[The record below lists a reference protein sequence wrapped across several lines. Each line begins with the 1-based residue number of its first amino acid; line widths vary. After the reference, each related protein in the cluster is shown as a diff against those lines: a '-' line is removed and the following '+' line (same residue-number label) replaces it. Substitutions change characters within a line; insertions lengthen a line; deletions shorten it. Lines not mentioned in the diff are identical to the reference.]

1 MYTYFYYEILFS
13 YITTQKIV
21 LYLDGTNVEV
31 VFTFKDDAATEMAV
45 IGDFVG
51 WVEPGVPM
59 AKNADGKWEVSVK
72 STVDGVLKYK
82 FWYKGTYIYDFKSP
96 DKIDDGF
103 GGNNGLI
110 EVSKVL
116 AKQKAA
122 ELAASGDAAGAA
134 ALMAQANAG
143 SSGCRFMTWSMIGA
157 QGKFITEGKADP
169 TKKGMDL
176 DTVEFGAKSYMKFT
190 GDAVPGMPVF
200 VEIAAAEAG
209 LDDSAIALLKKN
221 EYGENTVEFKDA
233 FVDFINNTIASPI
246 ATLSK
251 ANDQAGGNPTRG
263 DNPYLGHLK
272 MGITT
277 DYVEVLTGFNYAKPS
292 THQAIIWKT
301 VDGDSWDAGYN
312 HAGGFLQIS
321 NGAAIREIGGAKLNV
336 TIAPNKSADRKG
348 TKFGMFNYATLDV
361 AGITADIQYN
371 NIFDGDAFFKD
382 VVEQDII
389 FGAKGMVGPVALAGQ
404 GLVAIHTK
412 EFTTTNDNAQDYF
425 GYSTDVFW
433 RTKDFGLK
441 NLAGTV
447 KATYSD
453 DLVDATFQYRLR
465 GAQASMLFLRE
476 NHDDS
481 VWTLSDTLGRL
492 NSQRVDLSATLKAIY
507 GVDLSLN
514 ASADMRLAKLSD
526 EDYAT
531 MATCWSWYP
540 TDHYFRY
547 EDGMEFE
554 FKPAAKVSLLDLVGF
569 DATVDAYTTLNLTT
583 MTNPYAGDAEFVYE
597 ASDSAFLMKNVGV
610 KVGFG
615 ALNDVITGIDVI
627 YGLDNSDSKLAF
639 NTLLT
644 QVKFPKNF
652 NADLGLGLRSVKGT
666 EAAEGYNADALNAF
680 GFSVGVSKK
689 IEKLQKPV
697 IYGQFVFNMDPYKGF
712 GDGQEQFNLD
722 GYVLGDGVKDFD
734 GEAACRVGIRW
745 DI

>member
-1 MYTYFYYEILFS
+1 MSL
-13 YITTQKIV
+13 
-21 LYLDGTNVEV
+21 
-31 VFTFKDDAATEMAV
+31 
-45 IGDFVG
+45 IGDFCG
-51 WVEPGVPM
+51 WVEPGTPM
-59 AKNADGKWEVSVK
+59 AKNADGKWEVTLK
-72 STVDGVLKYK
+72 STMDGVIKYK
-82 FWYKGTYIYDFKSP
+82 FWYKGTYIYDFKAP

-110 EVSKVL
+110 EVSKAL
-116 AKQKAA
+116 AKQKAK

-134 ALMAQANAG
+134 ALMAQASAG

-157 QGKFITEGKADP
+157 QGKFITESVVDP

-176 DTVEFGAKSYMKFT
+176 DTVEVGAKSYMKFT

-200 VEIAAAEAG
+200 VELAVAEAG
-209 LDDSAIALLKKN
+209 LDDAAITLLKKDV
-221 EYGENTVEFKDA
+221 YGNNTVEFKDA

-246 ATLSK
+246 ASLSK
-251 ANDQAGGNPTRG
+251 ANDQAGSSPTRG

-272 MGITT
+272 LGITT
-277 DYVEVLTGFNYAKPS
+277 DFVEVLTGFNYAKPS

-301 VDGDSWDAGYN
+301 VDGDAWDAGYN

-321 NGAAIREIGGAKLNV
+321 NGAAIREIGDAKLNV

-348 TKFGMFNYATLDV
+348 TKFGMFNYATLEV

-371 NIFDGDAFFKD
+371 NIFDGDTFFKD
-382 VVEQDII
+382 VVEQDVI
-389 FGAKGMVGPVALAGQ
+389 FGAKGNIGPVALAGQ

-412 EFTTTNDNAQDYF
+412 EFTTTDDNAQDYF

-441 NLAGTV
+441 NLAGTIR
-447 KATYSD
+447 ATYSD
-453 DLVDATFQYRLR
+453 DIIDATLQYRLR

-476 NHDDS
+476 NHDDE

-492 NSQRVDLSATLKAIY
+492 NSQRVDLSATLK
-507 GVDLSLN
+507 SLYFMDITLG

-526 EDYAT
+526 EDFAT
-531 MATCWSWYP
+531 MATCWNWYP
-540 TDHYFRY
+540 TTHYFRY

-554 FKPAAKVSLLDLVGF
+554 FKPGFKLSFLDLVGF
-569 DATVDAYTTLNLTT
+569 DATVDAYTTLALTT
-583 MTNPYAGDAEFVYE
+583 MTNPYASNAEFVYT
-597 ASDSAFLMKNVGV
+597 ASDSSFLMKNVGV

-627 YGLDNSDSKLAF
+627 YGMDNSNDVLAY
-639 NTLLT
+639 NTLLA

-666 EAAEGYNADALNAF
+666 KAAEGYNEDTLNGF

-712 GDGQEQFNLD
+712 GDGQEQFDLD
-722 GYVLGDGVKDFD
+722 GYVLGGGVEDFD

>member
-1 MYTYFYYEILFS
+1 
-13 YITTQKIV
+13 
-21 LYLDGTNVEV
+21 
-31 VFTFKDDAATEMAV
+31 MAV
-45 IGDFVG
+45 IGDFCG

-59 AKNADGKWEVSVK
+59 AKNADGKWEVAVK
-72 STVDGVLKYK
+72 STMDGVLKYK

-157 QGKFITEGKADP
+157 QGKFLTQGALNP
-169 TKKGMDL
+169 TQKGLDL
-176 DTVEFGAKSYMKFT
+176 DKVEVGAKSYMKFT

-209 LDDSAIALLKKN
+209 LDDGAITLLQKDAAGN
-221 EYGENTVEFKDA
+221 NSVEFKDA

-251 ANDQAGGNPTRG
+251 ANNQNPGDKSYRG
-263 DNPYLGHLK
+263 TNPYLGHLK

-277 DYVEVLTGFNYAKPS
+277 DYVDVLTGFNYAKPS
-292 THQAIIWKT
+292 THQAIVWKT
-301 VDGDSWDAGYN
+301 IDGDAWDAGYE

-321 NGAAIREIGGAKLNV
+321 NGANLREIGGAKLNV

-348 TKFGMFNYATLDV
+348 YKYGMFNYATLEV

-371 NIFDGDAFFKD
+371 NMFDGDAFFKD

-389 FGAKGMVGPVALAGQ
+389 FGAKGNIGPVALAGQ
-404 GLVAIHTK
+404 GLVAIHSK
-412 EFTTTNDNAQDYF
+412 EFKSGATDYF
-425 GYSTDVFW
+425 GYSTDTFY
-433 RTKDFGLK
+433 RTTDFGLK
-441 NLAGTV
+441 NLAGTL

-453 DLVDATFQYRLR
+453 DLMDLTFQYRLR
-465 GAQASMLFLRE
+465 GAQASMLYVRE
-476 NHDDS
+476 NHDDG
-481 VWTLSDTLGRL
+481 VWTLSDTLGKL
-492 NSQRVDLSATLKAIY
+492 NSMNFDFATTLRALY
-507 GVDLSLN
+507 FMDFTLN
-514 ASADMRLAKLSD
+514 AGITTRLTELSD
-526 EDYAT
+526 ADLAAMLGARE
-531 MATCWSWYP
+531 SWYP
-540 TDHYFRY
+540 KDNMFKYA
-547 EDGMEFE
+547 EGAEFSI
-554 FKPAAKVSLLDLVGF
+554 KPGVKVSLLDLAGF
-569 DATVDAYTTLNLTT
+569 DATVDAYSTL
-583 MTNPYAGDAEFVYE
+583 EFNTLSYKNTE
-597 ASDSAFLMKNVGV
+597 ESAFHYTASDSSFLMKNVGV

-615 ALNDVITGIDVI
+615 AMSDVITGIDVI
-627 YGLDNSDSKLAF
+627 YGMDNSDSTLAF

-644 QVKFPKNF
+644 QVKFPGNF
-652 NADLGLGLRSVKGT
+652 NADLGFGFRSVKDT
-666 EAAEGYNADALNAF
+666 KEAKKFDKDTLNTF
-680 GFSVGVSKK
+680 GFSVGVAKK

-712 GDGQEQFNLD
+712 GDGQEQLDLD
-722 GYVLGDGVKDFD
+722 GYVLGGGVNDYN
-734 GEAACRVGIRW
+734 GSAACRVGIRW